1 MTEPGARDWWLA
13 FEPIHAVVY
22 FDPECLAAMD
32 ALGFRGFWMGYFAGR
47 AAPLGAVGP
56 EPVTASFFN
65 FHPDRARRALPEAWT
80 VASPADVWATRSHAA
95 TQVLGR
101 VDPEVARTA
110 RAVVPGLRALLD
122 GVPDAGRPLF
132 AATRATGEPDDPVTA
147 LWYWCTCLREHR
159 GDGHVAALTAAGLDG
174 CEALVLIA
182 ASEGLPVELL
192 RTSRG
197 WSEDEWSYAR
207 GRLVRRGLMD
217 DRGIT
222 PDGVA
227 LRRWIEGTT
236 DDLAGMVTGRAPAT
250 SAASLFSG
258 LSSVAAAI
266 RAAGVI
272 HYPNPMGLPDPG

>member
-65 FHPDRARRALPEAWT
+65 FHPAPARRALPEAWST
-80 VASPADVWATRSHAA
+80 ASPADAWATRSHAA

-101 VDPEVARTA
+101 VDPGVARTA
-110 RAVVPGLRALLD
+110 RAIVPGLRALLD

-197 WSEDEWSYAR
+197 WSEDEWSFAR
-207 GRLVRRGLMD
+207 DRLVRRGLMD
-217 DRGIT
+217 SGGIT

-236 DDLAGMVTGRAPAT
+236 DDLAGMVTGRVSGA
-250 SAASLFSG
+250 SAVSLLSG
-258 LSSVAAAI
+258 LSSVAAAV

-272 HYPNPMGLPDPG
+272 NYPNPMGLPDRG